1 MANVGGEMAVPVL
14 EFSNKGE
21 RCCCVRITEH
31 DGCDNAGLED
41 RRRDGERDCRL
52 VEWDA
57 DESLVHDVRRPAR
70 VRVQPVARTEDSD
83 SGLGRCVTGLWGSI
97 NRKRDSALANE
108 REGKKRADGDVVER
122 EREGA
127 VVAVRE
133 GGEGRAAHPRFQR
146 QCSVERC
153 QGSVCEGFKREKGKT
168 NLSIL
173 VAEARAATHRTAHR
187 TLPHVFATSL
197 HIVLAAPSVTHTH
210 TKNTTPV
217 IWRTKKGEKKRGGRE
232 REEKML
238 VVRHGR
244 GAEGAAVSWWMT
256 GRSGSMALSSTRRNS
271 VTKK

>member
-1 MANVGGEMAVPVL
+1 MMVATTLDLKTGVVTVNGTVVWLSGMRTRASSMTSGDQHGFEY
-14 EFSNKGE
+14 SQ
-21 RCCCVRITEH
+21 
-31 DGCDNAGLED
+31 
-41 RRRDGERDCRL
+41 
-52 VEWDA
+52 
-57 DESLVHDVRRPAR
+57 SR
-70 VRVQPVARTEDSD
+70 VRKTATVALVAVSRVCGGATTES
-83 SGLGRCVTGLWGSI
+83 V
-97 NRKRDSALANE
+97 NAALANE

-217 IWRTKKGEKKRGGRE
+217 IWRTKKGEKSVAGGKEKRRCWWFVTGGVQR
-232 REEKML
+232 
-238 VVRHGR
+238 VR
-244 GAEGAAVSWWMT
+244 
-256 GRSGSMALSSTRRNS
+256 L
-271 VTKK
+271 